1 MRIYSMKNPRK
12 ICKFIALILLVY
24 SMVSGCSGTTHSYG
38 EITLFEIPL
47 GHAGKA
53 SKNENVKTVENGNCF
68 PKKIGELSLFKVIL
82 NKESTR
88 VINKMHGKKLDN
100 CENLIAHYGSNDSRN
115 ILYVSVYENAEKAE
129 TNLKRMAMKMAD
141 GSSVFSP
148 LTQTKMGDNI
158 CFETDG
164 MGLKHYFYRVENI
177 LIWFQVEPDKA
188 AATFHDLLEFDF
200 TVLNSRGNKR

>member
-1 MRIYSMKNPRK
+1 MGSCGMKNPRK
-12 ICKFIALILLVY
+12 ICKFITLILLVY

-38 EITLFEIPL
+38 EITLFAIPL

-53 SKNENVKTVENGNCF
+53 SRNETVKTRENGNCF
-68 PKKIGELSLFKVIL
+68 PKKLGELKLFKVIL
-82 NKESTR
+82 NEESTR
-88 VINKMHGKKLDN
+88 IVNKMHGKKLDN
-100 CENLIAHYGSNDSRN
+100 CENLIAHYGSNDSKN

-148 LTQTKMGDNI
+148 LTQIKMEDTI
-158 CFETDG
+158 CFETEG
-164 MGLKHYFYRVENI
+164 MGLKHYFYRVDNI
-177 LIWFQVEPDKA
+177 LIWFQVESDNA

-200 TVLNSRGNKR
+200 TALNTRGN